1 MANESK
7 PKLKGN
13 IVNDEENVRPA
24 DQAEGERDGKTTTKV
39 KRTPGSAEGE
49 RGVTGEAIGNK
60 GRQSKR

>member
-1 MANESK
+1 MANDKKSK
-7 PKLKGN
+7 QQGN
-13 IVNDEENVRPA
+13 IVNDEANVRPA
-24 DQAEGERDGKTTTKV
+24 DQPEGERDGKTATKV